1 MAAIRRR
8 KGGGAGGAE
17 AAEAAEAAGS
27 ADEAEVVEAAGGTA
41 AGGRVRRQ
49 RTVAENLER
58 WGYVFSVVGK
68 MFRAVWQLLIAMV
81 LWVCPLCA
89 REEKRHL
96 K

>member
-1 MAAIRRR
+1 M
-8 KGGGAGGAE
+8 
-17 AAEAAEAAGS
+17 AEAAGG
-27 ADEAEVVEAAGGTA
+27 AAAG
-41 AGGRVRRQ
+41 GGRVRRQ

-58 WGYVFSVVGK
+58 WGHVFSVVGQ
-68 MFRAVWQLLIAMV
+68 MFSAVWQLLVAVV